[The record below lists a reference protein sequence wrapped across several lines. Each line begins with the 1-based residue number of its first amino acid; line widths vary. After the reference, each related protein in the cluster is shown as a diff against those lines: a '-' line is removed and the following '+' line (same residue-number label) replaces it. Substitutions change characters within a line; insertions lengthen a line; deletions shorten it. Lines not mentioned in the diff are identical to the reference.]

1 VRAQAGAPGFTLV
14 EIVCGIAVVAILA
27 GLALPRFANFSTD
40 AHRAS
45 VNGTRAAIAAG
56 VHLVQSKYRAR
67 GLTGVQDNVTGA
79 SGADIDVNTAGF
91 PVDTAGQNT
100 IGGTAARCQN
110 IWNWLMV
117 SPPTTQTAVAGTAD
131 YRVTAAGE
139 VCTYT
144 YRKDTAVTRTI
155 IYTATTG
162 IVAGSN
168 P

>member
-1 VRAQAGAPGFTLV
+1 MEL
-14 EIVCGIAVVAILA
+14 VCGIAVIAVLA

-40 AHRAS
+40 AHRAA
-45 VNGTRAAIAAG
+45 VNGSRAAVASG
-56 VHLVQSKYRAR
+56 VHMVQSKYRAR
-67 GLTGVQDNVTGA
+67 GLTGAQDNITGVA
-79 SGADIDVNTAGF
+79 GADIDVNTAGY
-91 PVDTAGQNT
+91 PADTGGQNT

-110 IWNWLMV
+110 VWNWLMV

-139 VCTYT
+139 VCTFT

-155 IYTATTG
+155 VYTATTG
-162 IVAGSN
+162 IVAGVN